1 MAMTKSKIRPKY
13 YAVAVGRVT
22 GIYSTWEECK
32 AQTSGYSG
40 AIYKSFNTSREA
52 QAFCTQAKLVANSV
66 PADAS
71 SNVAV
76 ASSVGIATHEK
87 RQRSRGESDDIAS
100 SFASQR
106 KKATSEKDVS
116 TTLSITIH
124 FDGGSRGNPGLAG
137 AGAEVVV
144 INNSTADEPIMTTFL
159 IREYCGDYY
168 TNNYAEY
175 KGLLAG
181 LREAKSYIAQWSSD
195 FNVLESQGRLSLQ
208 VYGDSNLII
217 QQLRGTWACKHPNLT
232 PLYERSQ
239 QLIDEMKKFASQS
252 CNLLCDISFDHVY
265 REHNK
270 VADALANEAMD
281 QCKSWTTTNDGD
293 ISDDVFYDS
302 KKSNVRG
309 GILSK
314 STYSLPVKQA
324 RKHRKVDGSD
334 LINVDD
340 SDEESHHSC

>member
-1 MAMTKSKIRPKY
+1 MAKSKGRKY

-22 GIYSTWEECK
+22 GVFPTWERCK

-40 AIYKSFNTSREA
+40 AVFKSFSTSCEA
-52 QAFCTQAKLVANSV
+52 QAFCTQAKLIANSV
-66 PADAS
+66 AVAAS

-76 ASSVGIATHEK
+76 TSSSRKATNEWRK
-87 RQRSRGESDDIAS
+87 RARDEADEIAS
-100 SFASQR
+100 SFASQQ
-106 KKATSEKDVS
+106 KKATPLKADPA
-116 TTLSITIH
+116 TISITIH

-144 INNSTADEPIMTTFL
+144 INNSTANDPITTTFL
-159 IREYCGDYY
+159 IRDYCGENC

-181 LREAKSYIAQWSSD
+181 LREAKSYIAQWSD
-195 FNVLESQGRLSLQ
+195 FNFLESQGRLSLQ
-208 VYGDSNLII
+208 VYGDSKLVI
-217 QQLRGTWACKHPNLT
+217 QQLRGTWQCKHPNLT
-232 PLYERSQ
+232 PLYEQSQ
-239 QLIDEMKKFASQS
+239 QLIDEMTKFASQS
-252 CNLLCDISFDHVY
+252 CNLRCIVSFDHVY

-281 QCKSWTTTNDGD
+281 QCKSWTTNIFDDGD
-293 ISDDVFYDS
+293 TSDDVFYDS

-309 GILSK
+309 GRLSK
-314 STYSLPVKQA
+314 STYSSPVQQE
-324 RKHRKVDGSD
+324 RKHRKDDVSG